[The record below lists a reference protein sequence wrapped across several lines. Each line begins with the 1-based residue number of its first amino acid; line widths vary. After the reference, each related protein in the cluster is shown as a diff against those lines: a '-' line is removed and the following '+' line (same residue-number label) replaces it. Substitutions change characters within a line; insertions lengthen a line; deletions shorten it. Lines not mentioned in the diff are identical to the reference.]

1 MCRPYAKRTL
11 PSIARY
17 HDRAATETLCIA
29 NISAAI
35 RSKFFAFCVAPILFC
50 GLLALDSH
58 AAGPRKEGGPTCPKY
73 SIPASV
79 LEKPFFFADELV
91 PIQREDV
98 RSRIAAQLNFLLLD
112 ARSVLTE
119 WLTEKRRFSWI
130 FEEILS
136 KEHIPKDFVLFASV
150 LGGLPKS
157 SARPAAAGWWALEK
171 PCSSSEGIQMFDDS
185 WHDDRLDLELST
197 RCFASRLKSIRK
209 DLGDEGWLM
218 TAAAYVTSAKTIQ
231 DLRQR
236 WSTRS
241 YWDLPLPD
249 AAEDL
254 IVRWIALGIINTHK
268 EALGLKLK
276 NTPPL
281 TFDQITGL
289 SLAKDLSVAEI
300 SRISGVSSR
309 EIMDMNP
316 KLKPTAGI
324 FPAAEKGKVLSHA
337 IAVPKGKGWIVVNKL
352 REAGYLSSPAKP

>member
-1 MCRPYAKRTL
+1 M
-11 PSIARY
+11 
-17 HDRAATETLCIA
+17 
-29 NISAAI
+29 
-35 RSKFFAFCVAPILFC
+35 
-50 GLLALDSH
+50 LALDSG
-58 AAGPRKEGGPTCPKY
+58 AAGPRKEGGPVCSKY
-73 SIPASV
+73 SIPSSV

-98 RSRIAAQLNFLLLD
+98 LSRIAAQLNFLLLD
-112 ARSVLTE
+112 ARSVLVE
-119 WLTEKRRFSWI
+119 WLTERRRFSWI

-136 KEHIPKDFVLFASV
+136 KEGIPKDFVLFAPV
-150 LGGLPKS
+150 LGGLTKS
-157 SARPAAAGWWALEK
+157 SARPAAAGWWALAK
-171 PCSSSEGIQMFDDS
+171 PCDSSEGVRMSDDS

-209 DLGDEGWLM
+209 DLGDDGWLM

-231 DLRQR
+231 DLRQK
-236 WSTRS
+236 WATRS

-249 AAEDL
+249 TAEDL
-254 IVRWIALGIINTHK
+254 IVRWIAFGIINTHK

-276 NTPPL
+276 NIAPL

-316 KLKPTAGI
+316 KLKPSAGM
-324 FPAAEKGKVLSHA
+324 FPATEKGKGLTHV

-352 REAGYLSSPAKP
+352 KEAGYLSSRSKP